1 MTEKQ
6 ITNLLKQHS
15 VPYMIQNGRILA
27 DSMEAYTPLFSKTV
41 DVTGYTL
48 KQLLFWLG
56 Y

>member
-6 ITNLLKQHS
+6 ITTTLRQHS

-27 DSMEAYTPLFSKTV
+27 DSMEAGTALFQATV
-41 DVTGYTL
+41 DVTNYT
-48 KQLLFWLG
+48 KGQLYAWLG

>member
-6 ITNLLKQHS
+6 ITTILKQHS
-15 VPYMIQNGRILA
+15 VPYMIQDGRILA
-27 DSMEAYTPLFSKTV
+27 DSMQAFTPVFYETV

>member
-6 ITNLLKQHS
+6 ITTILKQHS

-27 DSMEAYTPLFSKTV
+27 DSMEAFTSLFSKTV
-41 DVTGYTL
+41 DVTNYTMR
-48 KQLLFWLG
+48 QLLNWLG